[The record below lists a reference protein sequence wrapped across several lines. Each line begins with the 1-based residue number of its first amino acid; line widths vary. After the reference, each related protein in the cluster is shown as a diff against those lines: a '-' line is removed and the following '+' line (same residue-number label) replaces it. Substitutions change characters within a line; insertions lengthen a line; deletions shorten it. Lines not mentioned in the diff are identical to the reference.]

1 MQKATAKT
9 VAFFGRQGTIVL
21 DSDVS
26 FIQPT
31 TADKEPKKKPQ
42 SDFFYS
48 GDKLVFTFVF
58 LNDFF
63 LY

>member
-9 VAFFGRQGTIVL
+9 IAFFGRQGTIVL

-31 TADKEPKKKPQ
+31 TVDNDPEKEATK
-42 SDFFYS
+42 
-48 GDKLVFTFVF
+48 
-58 LNDFF
+58 
-63 LY
+63 

>member
-9 VAFFGRQGTIVL
+9 IAFFGRQGTIVL

-31 TADKEPKKKPQ
+31 TADKESKRGWAKTH
-42 SDFFYS
+42 F
-48 GDKLVFTFVF
+48 
-58 LNDFF
+58 
-63 LY
+63 